1 MTSSE
6 RFHEIRTGFESPFW
20 IANLGE
26 IFERLAYYAA
36 FASLALYLQ
45 GQLNFSTE
53 QTGILTGIF
62 GGMVWLMAIF
72 GGAAADRL
80 GFRRALSIAYLILT
94 AAYFLVGPIGASWL
108 APVRHAV
115 PLELFVAAS

>member
-1 MTSSE
+1 MTASE

-20 IANLGE
+20 IANLSE

-53 QTGILTGIF
+53 QTGTLDRHLWRDGLVY
-62 GGMVWLMAIF
+62 GHLWWRRSGSARAS
-72 GGAAADRL
+72 AAL
-80 GFRRALSIAYLILT
+80 FRS
-94 AAYFLVGPIGASWL
+94 PI
-108 APVRHAV
+108 
-115 PLELFVAAS
+115 